1 MSIAKAPP
9 FGLGSPLR
17 PFRLPEPL
25 TGRLLG
31 PEDFAEA
38 RALLVAFIC
47 NACLDV
53 QHVAGALAA
62 LTRDL
67 EPLGLR
73 ALAVNV
79 RSDEAPGEVAAEAL
93 RHGYVF
99 PYLID
104 QTRAV
109 ARSYGAARAPDFFV
123 FDAARR
129 LAYHGGFA
137 DLRGASQAALSRGP
151 R

>member
-47 NACLDV
+47 NACPDA

-73 ALAVNV
+73 ALGVNA
-79 RSDEAPGEVAAEAL
+79 RPDEAPAEVAAEAL
-93 RHGYVF
+93 RQGYVF

-104 QTRAV
+104 QTQAV
-109 ARSYGAARAPDFFV
+109 ARSYGAARTPDFYV
-123 FDAARR
+123 FDGGRR
-129 LAYHGGFA
+129 LVYHGRFGD
-137 DLRGASQAALSRGP
+137 DLRRALRAAL
-151 R
+151 